1 MNELQRMA
9 NSAPAEQEDEAT
21 SNRQGANTQPANGTW
36 VERSGRG
43 PSPPQVHQPETPEP
57 RESDWQHDH
66 SEQPALDQENDHG
79 EQTTS
84 ELNKEQFYADLS
96 EFAQQRDLSI
106 ERQPTI
112 GGVTIEL
119 WDLVQA
125 VTSQEISPEDVN
137 WSLVASELGYARGS
151 RELASRLQQCWED
164 NLLAFLEAVAEYEEE
179 MEKSGFEGEDDE
191 EQEGN
196 DTVHHFHEA
205 ERASELP
212 SNPPSSRASR
222 KRSVDDEEILESRPK
237 RRRLDRNAE
246 IASTPDE
253 ALRVSRRIFQDE
265 SPTARKQIPTSL
277 VEVKDSQDDTQAT
290 LRSPRTPQGLVVGD
304 NSRSVQLE
312 IQESFADV
320 TPSQQLR
327 YESRLSA
334 SPANWDI
341 HREHRGQAT
350 SSYKR
355 SPEQRHRGSKSS
367 PDLGSRSRQRHPTH
381 DTSPSA
387 PPRQTRP
394 VRRSLPSSFAT
405 ATIPPPHSEP
415 PSSRRPHAAQ
425 PFPDTHDPFNQ
436 PGPRPRRD
444 TPNFDTIEG
453 WIEHYES
460 MGYPHHIVDTALKST
475 TLTPG
480 GVAAHVMESLR
491 SGHGVPKYNEGVWTD
506 RDDRSLRIIMEAE
519 TNGNLEREALSE
531 GELHLLRNARKAT
544 IRLTNKHGAER
555 MAVRKRYLKAEDRE
569 EQA

>member
-1 MNELQRMA
+1 MA
-9 NSAPAEQEDEAT
+9 SSAPAEQDAEAT
-21 SNRQGANTQPANGTW
+21 SNGQGVNPQPAYDPG
-36 VERSGRG
+36 VKRSGRG
-43 PSPPQVHQPETPEP
+43 PSPPQVHRPETPEP
-57 RESDWQHDH
+57 RESGRQHDI
-66 SEQPALDQENDHG
+66 SEQPASDQENDHG
-79 EQTTS
+79 EQVMV
-84 ELNKEQFYADLS
+84 ELDKEQFYADLS

-125 VTSQEISPEDVN
+125 VTSQEISPEDVD
-137 WSLVASELGYARGS
+137 WSLVASELGYTRSS
-151 RELASRLQQCWED
+151 RELAGRLQQCWED
-164 NLLAFLEAVAEYEEE
+164 NLSAFLEAVAEYEEE
-179 MEKSGFEGEDDE
+179 MEKSSLEGEGEE
-191 EQEGN
+191 EQEEN
-196 DTVHHFHEA
+196 DTENQSHEA

-212 SNPPSSRASR
+212 SNPPSSSRASR
-222 KRSVDDEEILESRPK
+222 KRSVDDEEILQSRPK

-265 SPTARKQIPTSL
+265 SPTARKQIPAGL

-290 LRSPRTPQGLVVGD
+290 LRSPRTPQGLVGN

-312 IQESFADV
+312 TQESFADV

-334 SPANWDI
+334 SPANLGL
-341 HREHRGQAT
+341 HREGRGQAT
-350 SSYKR
+350 SSSKT
-355 SPEQRHRGSKSS
+355 SPDQQRRGSKSS

-381 DTSPSA
+381 DNSPSA
-387 PPRQTRP
+387 PPHQTRP

-405 ATIPPPHSEP
+405 AISPPQPSEP
-415 PSSRRPHAAQ
+415 SSSRRPHAAQ

-436 PGPRPRRD
+436 PDPRPRRD

-491 SGHGVPKYNEGVWTD
+491 SGLGVPQHNEGVWTD

-519 TNGNLEREALSE
+519 ANGNLEREALSE
-531 GELHLLRNARKAT
+531 GELHLLRNARKAR